1 MEEPEAVVP
10 VVEADESAAQFERSL
25 LAAFQNPAADAKCS
39 GPEVPE
45 KGHVAKSSKGA
56 HLAYNN
62 DGYYTRA
69 AACYIY
75 NRFKAHAKASAK

>member
-1 MEEPEAVVP
+1 MEEPTKETVSS
-10 VVEADESAAQFERSL
+10 VEANESAAQFERSL
-25 LAAFQNPAADAKCS
+25 LEAFQNPAADAKCS

-69 AACYIY
+69 AACYVY
-75 NRFKAHAKASAK
+75 NRFKASAK

>member
-1 MEEPEAVVP
+1 MEEPTKEAVSA
-10 VVEADESAAQFERSL
+10 VEASESAAQFERSL
-25 LAAFQNPAADAKCS
+25 LESFQNPAADAKCS

-69 AACYIY
+69 AACYVY
-75 NRFKAHAKASAK
+75 NRFKASAK

>member
-1 MEEPEAVVP
+1 MMEEPTKEAVAP
-10 VVEADESAAQFERSL
+10 AVEAEESAQFERSL
-25 LAAFQNPAADAKCS
+25 MEAFQNPAADAKCS

-62 DGYYTRA
+62 DGYYTKA

-75 NRFKAHAKASAK
+75 NRYKAAAK

>member
-1 MEEPEAVVP
+1 MEEVVKEPLSPAAEAG
-10 VVEADESAAQFERSL
+10 ESAAQFERAL
-25 LAAFQNPAADAKCS
+25 QDAIQNPAADAKCS
-39 GPEVPE
+39 GPEVEE

-56 HLAYNN
+56 HLAYNA

-75 NRFKAHAKASAK
+75 NQFKASTK

>member
-1 MEEPEAVVP
+1 MEGPTSAVVQS
-10 VVEADESAAQFERSL
+10 AESAERAAQFERSL
-25 LAAFQNPAADAKCS
+25 LAAFQNPAADAKCA
-39 GPEVPE
+39 GPEVEE

-75 NRFKAHAKASAK
+75 NRFKASAKQAS

>member
-1 MEEPEAVVP
+1 MDEAVKEP
-10 VVEADESAAQFERSL
+10 LSPAVEASESAAQFERAL
-25 LAAFQNPAADAKCS
+25 QDAFQNPAADAKCS

-62 DGYYTRA
+62 DGFFVRA

-75 NRFKAHAKASAK
+75 NRFKATAK